1 MLVPPNT
8 AIIGKLPGYNENI
21 DKDRIYEQDLLKGL
35 AFIDMIPMSYTFG
48 SALKEGNLSD
58 LFKKDLGEVL
68 DRTSLFKSDDQTS
81 LEIFKG
87 ILKRMQKD
95 FRLNDDFTST
105 NMLRLIAAND
115 STFTETFSNSFE
127 TDNSIFSTFNET
139 INKAGQNKYT
149 QILSKGTTAYGQADM
164 LKLIGNLQKGATG
177 TGVNEGFADLATGA
191 FFGMKF
197 GAPSQWTA
205 SSYTSTLNV
214 FIKLIAPTGT
224 EKCIQENII
233 KPLLYLTAATS
244 PITFGG
250 LMYGFPLLWDI
261 RARGIATFRLGA
273 IAAMSIIR
281 GTFETTFNNL
291 LQPTI
296 IDVRLTIVPVLND
309 FASQIYKEDQK
320 SIYTRPQD
328 LGVQNPSDTFGAVI
342 NSSRSSPTERLNEE
356 ILSIKL

>member
-1 MLVPPNT
+1 
-8 AIIGKLPGYNENI
+8 
-21 DKDRIYEQDLLKGL
+21 
-35 AFIDMIPMSYTFG
+35 
-48 SALKEGNLSD
+48 
-58 LFKKDLGEVL
+58 
-68 DRTSLFKSDDQTS
+68 
-81 LEIFKG
+81 
-87 ILKRMQKD
+87 MQKD
-95 FRLNDDFTST
+95 FGLSDDFSST
-105 NMLRLIAAND
+105 EMLRIVAAND
-115 STFTETFSNSFE
+115 STFTETFSNGFE
-127 TDNSIFSTFNET
+127 TDNSIY
-139 INKAGQNKYT
+139 NKFAQALNKVGQNT
-149 QILSKGTTAYGQADM
+149 FVQMLSKGATAYGQADM
-164 LKLIGNLQKGATG
+164 LKLIGNIQKSAINNNMNNSLT
-177 TGVNEGFADLATGA
+177 DLATGA

-224 EKCIQENII
+224 ERCIQENIV